1 VKGVRLAWF
10 FAFFFV
16 SGFCSL
22 VYEVVWLRL
31 AMAQFGVV
39 TPLVSTVLSV
49 FMAGLALGS
58 WGAGRLVA
66 RAERPGARWPLRLY
80 ALAELVIGL
89 SAFVVPGALR
99 CGRSLLLGAGS
110 GAAWGSLP
118 YHLASGSWIAL
129 TLLPFC
135 VCMVATFPLA
145 MAAIRSMEAAASN
158 RSFSYLYLAN
168 VLGATCGTLVSA
180 FVLIELLGFTGT
192 LRATAAL
199 NAAVAAAAF
208 ALAARRAGSHVAGS
222 AITLQGATARGPAPA
237 RASAEPRRVLLA
249 LLFMTG
255 FVSMAMEI
263 VWVRQFTPYLGTV
276 VYAFAVLLASYLG
289 ATFLGSVAY
298 RVLARGGAKPDE
310 SVGLVYG
317 FVAAA
322 IFGLLPLVAADPRL
336 PLPIIDPTIPQPF
349 DLLLGA
355 GRVAL
360 GLIPFCAAIG
370 FITPMLVDHCSAGDP
385 GKAGKAYA
393 VNVVGCILGPL
404 AASFGLLPAIGEHG
418 SIAVLALLLFA
429 VAPLAGRPRAAA
441 LAGAAALG
449 LALVVVTRDHAS
461 LFPHRE
467 VRRDYEGTV
476 VATDSTGRKELLVNG
491 VGITG
496 LTPITKMMVH
506 LPLAFLGR
514 PPQSALVLCFGM
526 GTSFR
531 SALSWGVPTT
541 AVELVPSVP
550 SLIGFYHEDGPELLR
565 SPLARVVIDDG
576 RRLLERSPDQYD
588 VITIDPP
595 PPVEA
600 AGSGLLYSKQF
611 YALARARLRPG
622 GILQQWFPG
631 GERAVLA
638 SVARAITESF
648 PHVRVFQSVEGWGFH
663 FLASDT
669 PIPAASADV
678 LAGRLPP
685 SAARDLV
692 EWWHEV
698 TPEQAL
704 GRVVQHEL
712 PPERVLA
719 VAPDTP
725 ALEDDRPI
733 NEYYLLRRTFGG
745 RRRHAAPRFAAVP
758 ESISSGVAAPSR
770 GPLEGPGDGR

>member
-1 VKGVRLAWF
+1 MPQAWF
-10 FAFFFV
+10 FGFFFV

-22 VYEVVWLRL
+22 VCEVVWLRL

-58 WGAGRLVA
+58 WGAGRLIA
-66 RAERPGARWPLRLY
+66 RAQGAAARVSLRLY

-89 SAFVVPGALR
+89 SAFVVPGSLR
-99 CGRSLLLGAGS
+99 LGRGLMLHAGS
-110 GAAWGSLP
+110 GAAWGSLH
-118 YHLASGSWIAL
+118 YHVMAGSWIAL
-129 TLLPFC
+129 TLVPFC
-135 VCMVATFPLA
+135 VCMGATFPLA
-145 MAAIRSMEAAASN
+145 MAAMERG
-158 RSFSYLYLAN
+158 RSFSSLYLAN
-168 VLGATCGTLVSA
+168 VLGAASGTLASA

-208 ALAARRAGSHVAGS
+208 ALAATPAGSRLAGLAS
-222 AITLQGATARGPAPA
+222 TVRGGADAGAAPA
-237 RASAEPRRVLLA
+237 GLSAEPRRDLLA
-249 LLFMTG
+249 MLFVTG

-276 VYAFAVLLASYLG
+276 VYAFAVLLALYLG
-289 ATFLGSVAY
+289 ATFLGSMAY
-298 RVLARGGAKPDE
+298 RVRARSGGSGAGPAILMP
-310 SVGLVYG
+310 VWI
-317 FVAAA
+317 AAA
-322 IFGLLPLVAADPRL
+322 VSGLLPLVAADPRL
-336 PLPIIDPTIPQPF
+336 PLPIIDPAMPQPL

-370 FITPMLVDHCSAGDP
+370 CITPMLVDRLSAGDP
-385 GKAGKAYA
+385 GRAGRAYA

-404 AASFGLLPAIGEHG
+404 AASFGLLPALGERG
-418 SIAVLALLLFA
+418 SLAVLALLLFIA
-429 VAPLAGRPRAAA
+429 APLGGRPRAAL
-441 LAGAAALG
+441 LAGSAVVG
-449 LALVVVTRDHAS
+449 LALVLLTRDHAS
-461 LFPHRE
+461 LFAHRE
-467 VRRDYEGTV
+467 VRRDYEATV

-491 VGITG
+491 VGITA

-506 LPLAFLGR
+506 LPMAFVGR
-514 PPQSALVLCFGM
+514 PPQSALVVCFGM

-541 AVELVPSVP
+541 AVDLVPSVP
-550 SLIGFYHEDGPELLR
+550 GLIGFYHQDGPELLR

-631 GERAVLA
+631 GEAAILA
-638 SVARAITESF
+638 SVARAVTESF

-663 FLASDT
+663 FLASDA
-669 PIPAASADV
+669 PIPATSGEA
-678 LAGRLPP
+678 LAARLPP
-685 SAARDLV
+685 RAAADLV
-692 EWWHEV
+692 EWWRDV
-698 TPEQAL
+698 TPAEAL
-704 GRVVQHEL
+704 ERVVGQEV
-712 PPERVLA
+712 PVERIFA
-719 VAPDTP
+719 VAPQAP

-733 NEYYLLRRTFGG
+733 NEYYLLRRTLGG
-745 RRRHAAPRFAAVP
+745 P
-758 ESISSGVAAPSR
+758 
-770 GPLEGPGDGR
+770 

>member
-1 VKGVRLAWF
+1 MNRVRLAWF
-10 FAFFFV
+10 FAFFFA

-39 TPLVSTVLSV
+39 TPLVSTVLSI
-49 FMAGLALGS
+49 FMAGLGLGS

-66 RAERPGARWPLRLY
+66 GAQRPGARLPLRLY

-99 CGRSLLLGAGS
+99 LGRSLLLGAGS

-118 YHLASGSWIAL
+118 YHLASGSWLAL
-129 TLLPFC
+129 ALLPFC
-135 VCMVATFPLA
+135 VCMGATFPLA
-145 MAAIRSMEAAASN
+145 MAAIRSTGASASN

-168 VLGATCGTLVSA
+168 VLGAACGTLVSA

-208 ALAARRAGSHVAGS
+208 ALSARRAGSQVAGS
-222 AITLQGATARGPAPA
+222 TLQDAAAPVLEPA
-237 RASAEPRRVLLA
+237 RASAEPRRVLFA
-249 LLFMTG
+249 MLFMTG
-255 FVSMAMEI
+255 FVSMGMEI

-276 VYAFAVLLASYLG
+276 VYAFAVLLALYLG
-289 ATFLGSVAY
+289 ATFLGSMAY
-298 RVLARGGAKPDE
+298 RVRARGGAKPDE
-310 SVGLVYG
+310 PAGLVYA

-322 IFGLLPLVAADPRL
+322 IFGLLPLVSADPRL
-336 PLPIIDPTIPQPF
+336 PLPIVDPTIPQPF
-349 DLLLGA
+349 DLLLGG

-370 FITPMLVDHCSAGDP
+370 FITPMLVDRCSAGDP

-404 AASFGLLPAIGEHG
+404 AASFGLLPALGERG
-418 SIAVLALLLFA
+418 SIAVLALLLFTA
-429 VAPLAGRPRAAA
+429 VPLAGRPRPAA

-449 LALVVVTRDHAS
+449 LALVVVTKDHAS

-476 VATDSTGRKELLVNG
+476 VATDSPGRKELLVNG

-506 LPLAFLGR
+506 LPMAFLGR

-526 GTSFR
+526 GTTFR
-531 SALSWGVPTT
+531 SALSWGVQTT

-550 SLIGFYHEDGPELLR
+550 GLIGFYHEDGPDLLG

-631 GERAVLA
+631 GERAILA
-638 SVARAITESF
+638 SVARAIAESF

-663 FLASDT
+663 FLASDS
-669 PIPAASADV
+669 PIAAASADV
-678 LAGRLPP
+678 LAARLPP
-685 SAARDLV
+685 GAAADLV
-692 EWWHEV
+692 EWWREV

-704 GRVVQHEL
+704 GRVVQQEL
-712 PPERVLA
+712 SPDRILA
-719 VAPDTP
+719 VAPGTP

-733 NEYYLLRRTFGG
+733 NEYYLLRRTFRG
-745 RRRHAAPRFAAVP
+745 R
-758 ESISSGVAAPSR
+758 
-770 GPLEGPGDGR
+770 

>member
-1 VKGVRLAWF
+1 MRLAWF

-39 TPLVSTVLSV
+39 TPLVATVLSV

-66 RAERPGARWPLRLY
+66 GAQGPAAQSPLRLY

-89 SAFVVPGALR
+89 SALVVPGMLLW
-99 CGRSLLLGAGS
+99 GRGLLLGAGI

-129 TLLPFC
+129 ILLPFC
-135 VCMVATFPLA
+135 VCMGATFPLA
-145 MAAIRSMEAAASN
+145 MAAIRRMEAAASS

-168 VLGATCGTLVSA
+168 VLGAACGTLLSA

-192 LRATAAL
+192 LGATAAL
-199 NAAVAAAAF
+199 NAAVAVAAF
-208 ALAARRAGSHVAGS
+208 ALAARPAGSRLAGQATS
-222 AITLQGATARGPAPA
+222 MQDATAAGAAPA
-237 RASAEPRRVLLA
+237 LPSVEPRRALLA
-249 LLFMTG
+249 MLFVTG

-276 VYAFAVLLASYLG
+276 VYAFAVLLALYLG
-289 ATFLGSVAY
+289 ATFLGSLAY
-298 RVLARGGAKPDE
+298 RVRGGAGPAGPE
-310 SVGLVYG
+310 GPAGPAGLARPAGLTYAWI
-317 FVAAA
+317 AAA

-336 PLPIIDPTIPQPF
+336 PLPLIDPAMPQPL
-349 DLLLGA
+349 DLLIGA

-360 GLIPFCAAIG
+360 GLILFCAAIG
-370 FITPMLVDHCSAGDP
+370 FLTPMLVDRWSAGEP
-385 GKAGKAYA
+385 GRAGKAYA
-393 VNVVGCILGPL
+393 VDVVGCILGPL
-404 AASFGLLPAIGEHG
+404 AASFVLLPALGERG
-418 SIAVLALLLFA
+418 SIAFLALLLFV
-429 VAPLAGRPRAAA
+429 VAPLAGRPRAAV
-441 LAGAAALG
+441 LAGAAVLG
-449 LALVVVTRDHAS
+449 LALVVLTKDHAT
-461 LFPHRE
+461 LFPRRE
-467 VRRDYEGTV
+467 VRRDYEATV

-491 VGITG
+491 VGITA

-506 LPLAFLGR
+506 LPMAFLGR
-514 PPQSALVLCFGM
+514 PPQSALVVCFGM

-550 SLIGFYHEDGPELLR
+550 GLIGFYHEDGPDLLR

-576 RRLLERSPDQYD
+576 RRLLERSPDRYD

-622 GILQQWFPG
+622 GIVQQWFPG
-631 GERAVLA
+631 GESAILA

-663 FLASDT
+663 FLASDS
-669 PIPAASADV
+669 PIPDASADV
-678 LAGRLPP
+678 LAARLPP
-685 SAARDLV
+685 RAAADLV
-692 EWWHEV
+692 EWWPDV
-698 TPEQAL
+698 QPEQAL
-704 GRVVQHEL
+704 RRVVEQEV
-712 PPERVLA
+712 PPGRLLA
-719 VAPDTP
+719 VAPHAP
-725 ALEDDRPI
+725 ALEDDRPF
-733 NEYYLLRRTFGG
+733 NEYYLIRRTFGTN
-745 RRRHAAPRFAAVP
+745 R
-758 ESISSGVAAPSR
+758 
-770 GPLEGPGDGR
+770 

>member
-1 VKGVRLAWF
+1 MRLAWF
-10 FAFFFV
+10 FASFLV

-39 TPLVSTVLSV
+39 TPLVATVLSV

-66 RAERPGARWPLRLY
+66 RAQGPAARSPLRLY

-89 SAFVVPGALR
+89 SALVVPGMLLW
-99 CGRSLLLGAGS
+99 GRGLLLGAGS
-110 GAAWGSLP
+110 GAAWGSLL

-135 VCMVATFPLA
+135 VCMGATFPLA
-145 MAAIRSMEAAASN
+145 MAAIRRMEAAASN

-168 VLGATCGTLVSA
+168 VLGAACGTLLSA

-208 ALAARRAGSHVAGS
+208 LLAARSAGTRLSASATPVRGAPTGRAPDEDG
-222 AITLQGATARGPAPA
+222 APA
-237 RASAEPRRVLLA
+237 RVSAAPRRALLA
-249 LLFMTG
+249 MLFMTG

-276 VYAFAVLLASYLG
+276 VYAFAVLLALYLG
-289 ATFLGSVAY
+289 ATFLGSLAY
-298 RVLARGGAKPDE
+298 RAWARVQFRPEPAVPAGPGGLANAW
-310 SVGLVYG
+310 
-317 FVAAA
+317 VAAGLL
-322 IFGLLPLVAADPRL
+322 GLLPLVAADPRL
-336 PLPIIDPTIPQPF
+336 PLPIIDPAMPQPL
-349 DLLLGA
+349 DLLVGA

-360 GLIPFCAAIG
+360 GLILFCAAIG
-370 FITPMLVDHCSAGDP
+370 FLTPMLVDRWSAGDP
-385 GKAGKAYA
+385 GRAGKAYA

-404 AASFGLLPAIGEHG
+404 AASFVLLPSLGERG
-418 SIAVLALLLFA
+418 SIALLALLLFV
-429 VAPLAGRPRAAA
+429 VAPLAGRARAAV
-441 LAGAAALG
+441 LAGAASLG
-449 LALVVVTRDHAS
+449 LALVVLTKDHAT
-461 LFPHRE
+461 LFPRRE
-467 VRRDYEGTV
+467 VRRDYEATV

-491 VGITG
+491 VGITA

-506 LPLAFLGR
+506 LPMAFLGR
-514 PPQSALVLCFGM
+514 PPQSALVVCFGM

-550 SLIGFYHEDGPELLR
+550 GLIGFYHEDGPDLLR

-576 RRLLERSPDQYD
+576 RRLLERSPDRYD

-622 GILQQWFPG
+622 GIVQQWFPG
-631 GERAVLA
+631 GEPAILA

-669 PIPAASADV
+669 PIAAASADV
-678 LAGRLPP
+678 LAARLPP
-685 SAARDLV
+685 RAAADLV
-692 EWWHEV
+692 EWWRGV

-704 GRVVQHEL
+704 GRVVGQEV

-719 VAPDTP
+719 VAPGAP
-725 ALEDDRPI
+725 ALEDDRPF
-733 NEYYLLRRTFGG
+733 NEYYLLRRTF
-745 RRRHAAPRFAAVP
+745 RAAR
-758 ESISSGVAAPSR
+758 
-770 GPLEGPGDGR
+770 

>member
-1 VKGVRLAWF
+1 MPQAWF
-10 FAFFFV
+10 FGFFFL

-22 VYEVVWLRL
+22 VCEVVWLRL

-58 WGAGRLVA
+58 WGAGRLVT
-66 RAERPGARWPLRLY
+66 RAQGAGARVPLRLY

-89 SAFVVPGALR
+89 SAFVVPASLR
-99 CGRSLLLGAGS
+99 LGRGLILHAGS
-110 GAAWGSLP
+110 GAVWGSLP
-118 YHLASGSWIAL
+118 YHLMAGSWIAL

-135 VCMVATFPLA
+135 VCMGATFPLA
-145 MAAIRSMEAAASN
+145 LAAMGSR

-168 VLGATCGTLVSA
+168 VLGAACGTLASA
-180 FVLIELLGFTGT
+180 FVLIELLGFSGT
-192 LRATAAL
+192 LKATAAL

-208 ALAARRAGSHVAGS
+208 ALAATPAGSRPA
-222 AITLQGATARGPAPA
+222 GPATSAPGETAEGAAPGA
-237 RASAEPRRVLLA
+237 RLSAAPRRGLLA
-249 LLFMTG
+249 MLFVTG

-276 VYAFAVLLASYLG
+276 VYAFAVLLALYLG
-289 ATFLGSVAY
+289 ATFLGSMAY
-298 RVLARGGAKPDE
+298 RVRARSGE
-310 SVGLVYG
+310 SLVPLWI
-317 FVAAA
+317 AAA
-322 IFGLLPLVAADPRL
+322 VCGLLPLVAADPRL
-336 PLPIIDPTIPQPF
+336 PLPIIDPAVPQPL

-370 FITPMLVDHCSAGDP
+370 FITPMLVDRLSAGDP
-385 GKAGKAYA
+385 DRAGRAYA

-404 AASFGLLPAIGEHG
+404 AASFGLLPILGERG
-418 SIAVLALLLFA
+418 SIAVLALLLFIA
-429 VAPLAGRPRAAA
+429 APFGGRPRAAL
-441 LAGAAALG
+441 LAGAAVAG
-449 LALVVVTRDHAS
+449 LALVLLTRDHAS
-461 LFPHRE
+461 QFAHRE
-467 VRRDYEGTV
+467 VRRDYEATV

-491 VGITG
+491 VGITT

-506 LPLAFLGR
+506 LPMAFLGR
-514 PPQSALVLCFGM
+514 PPESALVVCFGM

-541 AVELVPSVP
+541 AVDLVPSVP
-550 SLIGFYHEDGPELLR
+550 GFIGFYHEDGPDLLR

-611 YALARARLRPG
+611 YTLARARLRPG
-622 GILQQWFPG
+622 GIVQQWFPG
-631 GERAVLA
+631 GEAAILV
-638 SVARAITESF
+638 SVARAVTESF

-663 FLASDT
+663 FLASDA
-669 PIPAASADV
+669 PIPATSGEA
-678 LAGRLPP
+678 LAARLPP
-685 SAARDLV
+685 RAAADLV
-692 EWWHEV
+692 EWWRDV
-698 TPEQAL
+698 TPAEAL
-704 GRVVQHEL
+704 ERVVGQEVL
-712 PPERVLA
+712 PERIFA
-719 VAPDTP
+719 AAPGAP

-733 NEYYLLRRTFGG
+733 NEYYLLRRTLGTE
-745 RRRHAAPRFAAVP
+745 R
-758 ESISSGVAAPSR
+758 
-770 GPLEGPGDGR
+770 

>member
-1 VKGVRLAWF
+1 VNCVRLAWF

-66 RAERPGARWPLRLY
+66 RAETPGARSSLRLY
-80 ALAELVIGL
+80 ALAELIIGL
-89 SAFVVPGALR
+89 SAFVVPGTLR
-99 CGRSLLLGAGS
+99 WGRVLLLSAGN
-110 GAAWGSLP
+110 GAAWGSLL

-129 TLLPFC
+129 ALLPFC
-135 VCMVATFPLA
+135 VCMGATFPLA
-145 MAAIRSMEAAASN
+145 MAAIRRMEAAASN

-168 VLGATCGTLVSA
+168 VLGAACGTLLSA
-180 FVLIELLGFTGT
+180 FVMIELLGFTGT

-199 NAAVAAAAF
+199 NAAVAVAAF
-208 ALAARRAGSHVAGS
+208 ALAARSAGSGVVGS
-222 AITLQGATARGPAPA
+222 NATARGATGEGA
-237 RASAEPRRVLLA
+237 ASAHVSAEPRRTLLA
-249 LLFMTG
+249 MLFMTG

-276 VYAFAVLLASYLG
+276 VYAFAVLLALYLG
-289 ATFLGSVAY
+289 ATFLGSMAY
-298 RVLARGGAKPDE
+298 RVWARGGTSPAEPA
-310 SVGLVYG
+310 GLAY
-317 FVAAA
+317 AWIATA

-336 PLPIIDPTIPQPF
+336 PLPIIDPAMPQPL
-349 DLLLGA
+349 DLLVGA

-360 GLIPFCAAIG
+360 GLILFCAAIG
-370 FITPMLVDHCSAGDP
+370 FITPMLVDRWSAGDP

-404 AASFGLLPAIGEHG
+404 AASFGLLPAIGERG
-418 SIAVLALLLFA
+418 SIAVLALLLFV
-429 VAPLAGRPRAAA
+429 VAPLGGRPRAAV
-441 LAGAAALG
+441 LAAAALG
-449 LALVVVTRDHAS
+449 LPIVILTKDHAT
-461 LFPHRE
+461 LFPRRE
-467 VRRDYEGTV
+467 VRRDYEATV

-491 VGITG
+491 VGITT

-506 LPLAFLGR
+506 LPMAFLGR
-514 PPQSALVLCFGM
+514 PPQSALVVCFGM

-550 SLIGFYHEDGPELLR
+550 GLIGFYHEDGLDLLR

-622 GILQQWFPG
+622 GIVQQWFPG
-631 GERAVLA
+631 GEPAILA
-638 SVARAITESF
+638 SVTRAITESF

-669 PIPAASADV
+669 PIPATSVDV

-685 SAARDLV
+685 RAAADLV
-692 EWWHEV
+692 EWWRDVE
-698 TPEQAL
+698 PGQAL
-704 GRVVQHEL
+704 QRVLEQEV

-719 VAPDTP
+719 VAPDAP

-733 NEYYLLRRTFGG
+733 NEYYLLRRTFGSA
-745 RRRHAAPRFAAVP
+745 R
-758 ESISSGVAAPSR
+758 
-770 GPLEGPGDGR
+770 